1 MPSRRLA
8 AVVTVVLVI
17 AFAVVAVAPAFAAAP
32 GAAPGVLPFHA
43 SLLGS
48 TPKDGSTVDTAGEV
62 VLEFNED
69 VDETF
74 VEVTVE
80 GPDGSEVQGEPE
92 VDGRAVTQALSSDLP
107 AGEHRVT
114 YRVVSTDGHPV
125 SGTVTFTSTV
135 APGQSA
141 EPTASVTPSPSAT
154 ASADPTPSTTPTVDG
169 EPASESAGTAP
180 WVWILVGAA
189 LVVALGGLAA
199 LATHRRGAPADGHAG
214 TGDDDRPAG
223 PAVRPTGATNPS
235 PDRFRPDGGRLIISA
250 SRAISSIG
258 RAADS

>member
-8 AVVTVVLVI
+8 TVVTVVLVI

-125 SGTVTFTSTV
+125 SGTLTFTSTV

-141 EPTASVTPSPSAT
+141 EPTA
-154 ASADPTPSTTPTVDG
+154 
-169 EPASESAGTAP
+169 
-180 WVWILVGAA
+180 LRH
-189 LVVALGGLAA
+189 A
-199 LATHRRGAPADGHAG
+199 LAECHGIRRPDALHDADRRRRTRLRVRRHGPLGLDPRRRRPRRGARRARGARHPPAGRPGRRARGHRAPG
-214 TGDDDRPAG
+214 HRRRRPAG
-223 PAVRPTGATNPS
+223 RTRSRRARRPLRVTDFVPTE
-235 PDRFRPDGGRLIISA
+235 GG
-250 SRAISSIG
+250 
-258 RAADS
+258 